1 MALPHRL
8 VPWLSARFVA
18 SGTLAVAA
26 AVAPA
31 AGCGSLGVHPR
42 QLEDGTLLLECDGE
56 LSDCVRQAEDY
67 CGDARIELLDGRL
80 RDGSV
85 GNGGALNATTIAEVR
100 FVCGKA
106 LVHLRSPLGRR
117 KAPPGVASAPAPAAP
132 PSAAAAPAP
141 LCVPG
146 TTQPCVGPGA
156 CAGGQACLPDGS
168 GFGRCDCAPAP
179 APAPSAAPPR

>member
-1 MALPHRL
+1 MTLPHRSA
-8 VPWLSARFVA
+8 PWPSARLVA
-18 SGTLAVAA
+18 SGALAVAA
-26 AVAPA
+26 GVALV

-42 QLEDGTLLLECDGE
+42 PLEDGTLLLECDGE

-67 CGDARIELLDGRL
+67 CGDARIELLGGRL

-106 LVHLRSPLGRR
+106 LVHLENPLRR
-117 KAPPGVASAPAPAAP
+117 KKSPPGAAPAPAPAAP
-132 PSAAAAPAP
+132 PSTAAAPAP

-146 TTQPCVGPGA
+146 ATQACVGPGA

-168 GFGRCDCAPAP
+168 GFGRCDCAA
-179 APAPSAAPPR
+179 APAPSAPPLR